1 MTLLKYK
8 QPGKGLEITYGF
20 HPTIFGECLIGVS
33 SRGICFLNFLD
44 GTSRRQV
51 LEHQKANWKNAG
63 FKSDSVITGKI
74 VKRIFTGG
82 GKPAILLVKG
92 TDFQIKV
99 WEALL
104 KIDFGAT
111 SSYKKI
117 AAAIGKFGAVRAVGN
132 ACGRNDWAFLIP
144 CHRVLTSGGELGG
157 YRWGEKRKLA
167 ILEWERA
174 KASQRLLYRPPW
186 QLKMI

>member
-1 MTLLKYK
+1 MRITSL
-8 QPGKGLEITYGF
+8 GATGTDSRDMEIAYGF
-20 HPTIFGECLIGVS
+20 HPTVFGECLIGVS
-33 SRGICFLNFLD
+33 GRGICFLNFLD
-44 GTSRRQV
+44 GTSHRQA
-51 LEHQKANWKNAG
+51 LEQQKANWKNAI

-82 GKPAILLVKG
+82 RKPATLLVKG
-92 TDFQIKV
+92 TNFQIKV

-117 AAAIGKFGAVRAVGN
+117 AAAIGKPGAVRAVGN
-132 ACGRNDWAFLIP
+132 ACGRNDLAFLIP

-167 ILEWERA
+167 LLEWERM
-174 KASQRLLYRPPW
+174 RTRR
-186 QLKMI
+186 